1 MPTSFCQYTKRLY
14 SALNRK
20 LNDATP
26 RSLEFKVRNQTKL
39 IGIGTIL
46 MVLLTGGVVNAVFED
61 VDGPLI
67 YEVDILPVDTVVG
80 DIISVVIYCIDR
92 SGVSSAQ
99 LSSSLDGEEW
109 EVQDMSFFACLCIAG
124 GRWVATF
131 GPITEGDQPQ
141 FFVTAFDNGINQNS
155 ADTNTFSI
163 DLKTT

>member
-1 MPTSFCQYTKRLY
+1 MY
-14 SALNRK
+14 SALNGK
-20 LNDATP
+20 LNDTTP

-46 MVLLTGGVVNAVFED
+46 MVLLTGVVVNAVFED

-67 YEVDILPVDTVVG
+67 YEVDILPVNPVVG

-92 SGVSSAQ
+92 SGISNTQ
-99 LSSSLDGEEW
+99 LSFSLDGVEW
-109 EVQDMSFFACLCIAG
+109 EIQDMSFYACLCIAG

-131 GPITEGDQPQ
+131 GPIAEGDQAQ

-155 ADTNTFSI
+155 ADTQTFTI
-163 DLKTT
+163 DLTTT